1 MPQTQQT
8 IQLQTILNNEN
19 FQNISTMNNK
29 DKTSIFTK
37 NRLLENDSEMNEN
50 MKCSSQI
57 DERQPSTIT
66 ITSNIL
72 HNNNSEKNKQK
83 QLNNTKTC
91 QKMMEEKKT

>member
-1 MPQTQQT
+1 
-8 IQLQTILNNEN
+8 
-19 FQNISTMNNK
+19 
-29 DKTSIFTK
+29 
-37 NRLLENDSEMNEN
+37 MNEN

-91 QKMMEEKKT
+91 QKNDGRKENLVQMNLKRCTENDIT